1 MVFRMKTTLI
11 IPDPV
16 LRDLKR
22 HAAKRGTTMSE
33 LAAELLR
40 KGLADRPKPPR
51 LPPLPSFNAG
61 PLLVDVANRDAL
73 YDVLDAERDEQLY
86 GKRKTR

>member
-1 MVFRMKTTLI
+1 MKTTLT

-16 LRDLKR
+16 FRDLKR

-40 KGLADRPKPPR
+40 KGLSERPKPAQ
-51 LPPLPSFNAG
+51 LPPLPSFDMGREKVNFA
-61 PLLVDVANRDAL
+61 DREAL
-73 YDVLDAERDEQLY
+73 YDAMESE
-86 GKRKTR
+86 

>member
-1 MVFRMKTTLI
+1 MKTTLI

-16 LRDLKR
+16 FHDLKR

-40 KGLADRPKPPR
+40 KGLSQPRKPAH
-51 LPPLPSFNAG
+51 LPPLPNFDMGREKVNFA
-61 PLLVDVANRDAL
+61 DRDAL
-73 YDVLDAERDEQLY
+73 YDAMENE
-86 GKRKTR
+86 